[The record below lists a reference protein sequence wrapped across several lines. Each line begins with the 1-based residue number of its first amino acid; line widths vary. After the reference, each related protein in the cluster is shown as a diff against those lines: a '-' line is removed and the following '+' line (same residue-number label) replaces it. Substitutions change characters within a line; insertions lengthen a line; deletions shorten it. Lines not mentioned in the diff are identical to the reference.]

1 MLLKERTETVQT
13 SGLGEGNNFTI
24 AASAKAFEVL
34 SSNLYQN
41 KILAVIREITCN
53 AADAHSMVSKDLS
66 GIEVNL
72 PTFNMPSFSV
82 RDYGPGLSHGDV
94 MDLYTTY
101 FRSTKDNNASAIGGF
116 GLGSKSPF
124 AVADQFTVTS
134 WHGHLKSVYVCYKQ
148 GGMPRVNHITSE
160 PSTEPSGLLV
170 TVVVKA
176 QDRSEW
182 TRNATNFFRFWPKL
196 PKITGLDAS
205 FQTIWQT
212 DEVLYKSSDTL
223 NDLPKWAI
231 FKGNRS
237 ATVFMG
243 LVPYSL
249 NFENLTKLSN
259 EVATL
264 LRGASLLL
272 NMPVSS
278 LQISPSREALSYDPD
293 TVALLETTCI
303 RIAKGIINEAIKDLD
318 KLPTLY
324 EARKFVWENYDY
336 NTVRSAIQNLAEKGV
351 IKWRGQTIPRHA
363 VVPLHKV
370 FAQPD
375 GTYVGA
381 FLAHTKRYRLK
392 HFNTEHFGSYTNWA
406 SDASDTHPPHIVWTD
421 KPISAKTYSTLRH
434 NYYTLAGLNESNYC
448 KIILISGP
456 PYDKLCEE
464 TAKLGFPPIDNYDDL
479 EEPPKA
485 IPGSNPN
492 RAPKTFGYTIEW
504 LAGRDYYDTSRNTSP
519 LDLKSGGLYVV
530 FEHGEPSTPGTI
542 NALTY
547 LATIPTLGGPNFK
560 DTRIIGISKSRL
572 NPKLKATLTANRWS
586 CFDPSWLANHIP
598 DATFEAHGKQV
609 AMMGWLATWN
619 KLSPS
624 FVQAFVSSKN
634 MLREAWPDE
643 VCNFFTMIMPYV
655 PIKSDRWPYT
665 SVYASPFQGS
675 YAIPAQAKAN
685 QAADACV
692 KQVETAWKAVL
703 TKHPMLKYVDN
714 RIDPTDFSNYINR

>member
-1 MLLKERTETVQT
+1 MLLKERAEIVET
-13 SGLGEGNNFTI
+13 SGLGEGNAFTI
-24 AASAKAFEVL
+24 QASAKAFEVL

-53 AADAHSMVSKDLS
+53 AADAHALVGKPLS
-66 GIEVNL
+66 SIEVNL
-72 PTFNMPSFSV
+72 PTFSMPSFSV
-82 RDYGPGLSHGDV
+82 RDYGPGLSHDDV
-94 MDLYTTY
+94 MSLYTTY

-134 WHGHLKSVYVCYKQ
+134 WHKGVKSVYVCYKQ
-148 GGMPRVNHITSE
+148 GGLPRVNHITSE
-160 PSTEPSGLLV
+160 SSTEPSGLLV
-170 TVVVKA
+170 SVVVKA

-196 PKITGLDAS
+196 PKITGFDAS

-212 DEVLYKSSDTL
+212 SEVLHKSNDTL

-231 FKGNRS
+231 FKGNQP

-249 NFENLTKLSN
+249 NFDNLTKLPS
-259 EVATL
+259 EVSTL
-264 LRGASLLL
+264 LWGASLFL

-293 TVALLETTCI
+293 TVALLETTCL
-303 RIAKGIINEAIKDLD
+303 RIAKGIINEATKDLD

-324 EARKFVWENYDY
+324 DARKFIWENSGY

-351 IKWRGQTIPRHA
+351 IKWRGQTIPRH
-363 VVPLHKV
+363 VVVALHKV

-375 GTYVGA
+375 GTYVGS
-381 FLAHTKRYRLK
+381 FLAHSKRARVK
-392 HFNTEHFGSYTNWA
+392 NFNTEHFDANTNWA
-406 SDASDTHPPHIVWTD
+406 SDASNTHPPHIVWTD

-434 NYYTLAGLNESNYC
+434 NYYTLAGLGERDYC

-456 PYDKLCEE
+456 PYDKLCEV

-485 IPGSNPN
+485 APGSNPN
-492 RAPKTFGYTIEW
+492 RAPKTSGYTINW
-504 LAGRDYYDTSRNTSP
+504 VTSRDYYETDRTTSP
-519 LDLKSGGLYVV
+519 LDLKGGGLYVV
-530 FEHGEPSTPGTI
+530 FEHGEPSMPGTLT
-542 NALTY
+542 ALTY

-572 NPKLKATLTANRWS
+572 NPKLEATLTANRWS
-586 CFDPSWLANHIP
+586 RFDPNWLANHIP
-598 DATFEAHGKQV
+598 DATFEAYAKQV
-609 AMMGWLATWN
+609 AMMGWLAGWN

-634 MLREAWPDE
+634 TLKDAWPSE
-643 VCNFFTMIMPYV
+643 VSTFFDLVRPYASV
-655 PIKSDRWPYT
+655 KSDHWPYT

-675 YAIPAQAKAN
+675 YAILAQAKAN
-685 QAADACV
+685 QAADTYV
-692 KQVETAWKAVL
+692 KQVEAAWLAVL
-703 TKHPMLKYVDN
+703 TKHPMLKYVGN
-714 RIDPTDFSNYINR
+714 QMDPTDFSNYINR

>member
-53 AADAHSMVSKDLS
+53 AADAHSMVGKDLS
-66 GIEVNL
+66 SIKVNL

-82 RDYGPGLSHGDV
+82 RDYGPGLSHDDV
-94 MDLYTTY
+94 MSLYTTY

-134 WHGHLKSVYVCYKQ
+134 WHGGTKSVYVCYKQ

-160 PSTEPSGLLV
+160 PSIEPSGLLV

-176 QDRSEW
+176 QDRNEW

-212 DEVLYKSSDTL
+212 DEVLHKSSDTL
-223 NDLPKWAI
+223 NDLPRWAI
-231 FKGNRS
+231 FQGS
-237 ATVFMG
+237 QPATVFMG
-243 LVPYSL
+243 LVSYSF
-249 NFENLTKLSN
+249 NFDNLTKLPS
-259 EVATL
+259 EVSTL
-264 LRGASLLL
+264 LRGTSLFL

-278 LQISPSREALSYDPD
+278 LQISPSREFLSYDPD

-324 EARKFVWENYDY
+324 DARKFIWATHNSY
-336 NTVRSAIQNLAEKGV
+336 NSVSRAIQGLAERGV

-363 VVPLHKV
+363 VVALHKV

-375 GTYVGA
+375 GTYVGF
-381 FLAHTKRYRLK
+381 FLAHTKRSHLK
-392 HFNTEHFGSYTNWA
+392 NFNTEHFDANTNWV
-406 SDASDTHPPHIVWTD
+406 SDASNTHSPHIVWTD

-434 NYYTLAGLNESNYC
+434 NYYTLAGLSEGDYC

-492 RAPKTFGYTIEW
+492 RRPQTSGYIIKTSGGGGYVVERT
-504 LAGRDYYDTSRNTSP
+504 TSS
-519 LDLKSGGLYVV
+519 LDLTGGGLYLQ
-530 FEHGEPSTPGTI
+530 FLDGEPDLSYSIHTL
-542 NALTY
+542 NVLKNNSAL
-547 LATIPTLGGPNFK
+547 AGPNFT
-560 DTRIIGISKSRL
+560 DTKIIGISKHRL
-572 NPKLKATLTANRWS
+572 TPKLLATLAANKWQE
-586 CFDPSWLANHIP
+586 FNPTWLTNHISQ
-598 DATFEAHGKQV
+598 DTFTQFAAQNVVSHWLYKWDKLDPGFVRSVQV
-609 AMMGWLATWN
+609 TLPAEVASFL
-619 KLSPS
+619 LSI
-624 FVQAFVSSKN
+624 
-634 MLREAWPDE
+634 R
-643 VCNFFTMIMPYV
+643 PYV
-655 PIKSDRWPYT
+655 PTGSTWPYGDGNP
-665 SVYASPFQGS
+665 SPFDGVF
-675 YAIPAQAKAN
+675 AIPVQEKAN
-685 QAADACV
+685 KSAKLELAKVAA
-692 KQVETAWKAVL
+692 KWQAVL
-703 TKHPMLKYVDN
+703 TAHPMLKYGEHQ
-714 RIDPTDFSNYINR
+714 RFAPQDFLDYVTR